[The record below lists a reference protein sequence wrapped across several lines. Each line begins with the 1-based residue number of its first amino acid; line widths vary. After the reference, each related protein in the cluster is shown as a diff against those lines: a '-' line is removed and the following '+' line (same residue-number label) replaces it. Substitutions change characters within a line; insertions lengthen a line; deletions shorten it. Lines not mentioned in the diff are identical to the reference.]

1 MTKVQRIGNL
11 ITAVVMIAFAGLL
24 FVSPVEGLPVV
35 AIVVSIS
42 FTVRGLRRLVYYYT
56 MARHMVGGKNV
67 LYRGIIMVDAG
78 LFTGTIIDNSA
89 YIIIL
94 YVAGLHLFA
103 GLIDVLRS
111 REAKAVGASWRFTMA
126 FGTTDV
132 LLGTAVIVSGFYMH
146 DLRIA
151 VYVYAVGLV
160 YSAMLRAAAAFRRTA
175 IVYIQ

>member
-67 LYRGIIMVDAG
+67 LYRGIILVDAG
-78 LFTGTIIDNSA
+78 LFTGALVDDSS

-94 YVAGLHLFA
+94 YVAGLHLFS

-111 REAKAVGASWRFTMA
+111 REAKALGASWRFTLS
-126 FGTTDV
+126 FGMTDM
-132 LLGTAVIVSGFYMH
+132 LLGAAVIVSGFFMH
-146 DLRIA
+146 DLSVA

-160 YSAMLRAAAAFRRTA
+160 YSAMLRVAAAFRRTA